1 MDASLLLVAGGIVCA
16 QLFGRVVADPDLWGH
31 VRFGQ
36 LILAEGIPALDP
48 YAYTS
53 GTHPWI
59 NHELLA
65 EIASGWAYTHF
76 GSVGLQLLR
85 YGLVAAVVALVWREL
100 ARGPL
105 GVGGGALAAALVTS
119 AMGLGLATVRP
130 HLFTY
135 LFFALVLVLL
145 VRAER
150 GDYRRIWVVPLL
162 VAVWVNA
169 HGGVLAGVGI
179 VGLWWLGEQTSNVL
193 GTDGNRGVPFLPAT
207 LVVAVTVT
215 ALLLNP
221 YGWRLPTFLL
231 ETATVPRPSITEWH
245 SVATSLP
252 QLFIWGLLVALGLGV
267 LFWRRPS
274 IRPSHRLMLGVLA
287 VLPLLALRHLPLF
300 AIGWAVIL
308 SPHMPEIG
316 GARSAD
322 RNGRRSHAAREILV
336 PAAFLMLG
344 LAVAGGGVAVAA
356 ERGSFPCI
364 PLPAERHAG
373 EALPQG
379 AVELLDRSG
388 VRANLA
394 TPFGWGEFVIWHL
407 APGVRVGMDGRR
419 ETVYPDSV
427 YQDYRSFRVGVG
439 DWRRWLD
446 AYGAE
451 AALVRAESPPDNL
464 LALDPGWRELYRS
477 DVSALYGRKSWSE
490 ISSLASTPPPDGEF
504 RPVRCFPGAR

>member
-36 LILAEGIPALDP
+36 LILAEGIPALDL
-48 YAYTS
+48 YAYSS

-85 YGLVAAVVALVWREL
+85 YGLVGAVVALVWREL

-105 GVGGGALAAALVTS
+105 GAGGGALATALVTS
-119 AMGLGLATVRP
+119 AMGLGFATIRP

-135 LFFALVLVLL
+135 LFFALTLVLL

-150 GDYRRIWVVPLL
+150 EDYRRIWLVPLL

-179 VGLWWLGEQTSNVL
+179 VGLWWLGEQMSNVL
-193 GTDGNRGVPFLPAT
+193 GADGNRGVPFLPAT
-207 LVVAVTVT
+207 LLVAATVT
-215 ALLLNP
+215 ALLVNP
-221 YGWRLPTFLL
+221 YGWRLPAFLVG
-231 ETATVPRPSITEWH
+231 TATVPRPSITEWH

-252 QLFIWGLLVALGLGV
+252 SLFVWGLLAVLGLGLV
-267 LFWRRPS
+267 FWQRPR
-274 IRPSHRLMLGVLA
+274 IRPSHGLVLGVLA
-287 VLPLLALRHLPLF
+287 FLPLLALRHLPLF

-316 GARSAD
+316 GAGSTD
-322 RNGRRSHAAREILV
+322 RNGGGSHAARGILAPV
-336 PAAFLMLG
+336 AFLMLG
-344 LAVAGGGVAVAA
+344 LGVAGGGGAVVA

-364 PLPAERHAG
+364 PLPAERHEG

-379 AVELLDRSG
+379 AVDLLDRSG
-388 VRANLA
+388 ARANLA
-394 TPFGWGEFVIWHL
+394 TPFGWGEYVIWHL
-407 APGVRVGMDGRR
+407 APRVKVGMDGRR

-451 AALVRAESPPDNL
+451 AALVMAESPPDNL
-464 LALDPGWRELYRS
+464 LALHSEWRELYRS
-477 DVSALYGRKSWSE
+477 DVSALYGREGWSGL
-490 ISSLASTPPPDGEF
+490 SALASTPPPGGEL
-504 RPVRCFPGAR
+504 RPARCFPGRA

>member
-169 HGGVLAGVGI
+169 HGGVLAGVSV
-179 VGLWWLGEQTSNVL
+179 VGLWWLGEQISNVL
-193 GTDGNRGVPFLPAT
+193 GAAGDRGVPFLPAT
-207 LVVAVTVT
+207 LLVAATVT

-221 YGWRLPTFLL
+221 YGWRLPTFLV
-231 ETATVPRPSITEWH
+231 ETATVPRPSITEWQ

-252 QLFIWGLLVALGLGV
+252 SLFTWGLLVALGLGV

-274 IRPSHRLMLGVLA
+274 IRTSHGLVLGVLA
-287 VLPLLALRHLPLF
+287 VLPLLAIRHLPLF
-300 AIGWAVIL
+300 AIGWAVVL

-316 GARSAD
+316 GTRSTE
-322 RNGRRSHAAREILV
+322 RNGEGSGGAREILA
-336 PAAFLMLG
+336 PAAFLLLG
-344 LAVAGGGVAVAA
+344 LGVAGGGGAVVA

-364 PLPAERHAG
+364 PLAAERQES
-373 EALPQG
+373 EALPQRSVHLLERSN
-379 AVELLDRSG
+379 VE
-388 VRANLA
+388 ANLA
-394 TPFGWGEFVIWHL
+394 TPFGWGEYVIWHL
-407 APGVRVGMDGRR
+407 APAVKVGMDGRR

-427 YQDYRSFRVGVG
+427 YQAYRSFRVGVG

-464 LALDPGWRELYRS
+464 LALHSDWRELYRS
-477 DVSALYGRKSWSE
+477 DVSALYGREGWSGLPA
-490 ISSLASTPPPDGEF
+490 LASTPPPGGKF
-504 RPVRCFPGAR
+504 RPARCFPGRP